1 MYLYST
7 QNNLEMRNL
16 LHTVILLYYVIDR
29 LALRILTRVA
39 LMSGFFAGKREF
51 VSLKL
56 GQFS

>member
-16 LHTVILLYYVIDR
+16 LHTVILLYYGTDR
-29 LALRILTRVA
+29 LALRILTRIA
-39 LMSGFFAGKREF
+39 IMSGFFVEKREF